1 MAYAGLHTCV
11 FFVCRHVMWFPVFL
25 SAYLLH
31 GSAENAVAL
40 VIRYLNRPQKLD
52 AESLD
57 PRWVSFHACRVKM
70 WTHTYGT
77 CDYSDIHDGKIYH
90 IRSRSTHPSTPWT
103 GLWPRGRRRQER
115 CPSPLSA
122 CYSLG
127 TSSRPLLPP
136 HIKGRPHRA
145 PARLHVWEWTC
156 REQQRGKTI
165 CVKRLVSLH
174 GIAAAE
180 HPIDW
185 R

>member
-1 MAYAGLHTCV
+1 MRESTRVV
-11 FFVCRHVMWFPVFL
+11 FACSHVMRFAVFH

-40 VIRYLNRPQKLD
+40 VIRHLNRPQKLD

-57 PRWVSFHACRVKM
+57 PRRVSFHACR
-70 WTHTYGT
+70 THTYRT
-77 CDYSDIHDGKIYH
+77 CHSSDIHDEKIH
-90 IRSRSTHPSTPWT
+90 DTQSNSTHPSTPWT
-103 GLWPRGRRRQER
+103 GLWPHGRRRQER
-115 CPSPLSA
+115 CPFPLSA

-127 TSSRPLLPP
+127 TSNHPLLPP
-136 HIKGRPHRA
+136 HIKDRPHRA

-165 CVKRLVSLH
+165 SVKRPVSLH
-174 GIAAAE
+174 GISAAE